1 MPRRKLDT
9 SHINTTR
16 LAIIQKGYL
25 TQKDIKEFVPCG
37 KDRAGVIYREIRS
50 QTEAEG
56 LENNSNVILA
66 KRIISY
72 LGLTKEAIIAGAKI
86 ERGGV

>member
-16 LAIIQKGYL
+16 LSIIQKGYL

-37 KDRAGVIYREIRS
+37 KDRAGAIYREIRG
-50 QTEAEG
+50 QIKAEG

-66 KRIISY
+66 KRILTY
-72 LGLTKEAIIAGAKI
+72 LGLTKESIIAGAKM
-86 ERGGV
+86 ERKGV